1 MYLTFARHA
10 LKNKSTQHADK
21 MPVSRITSFIFI
33 IKNMAYIYA
42 CVKVSFAIDEFRW
55 LLWFSLLFDGFSIGA
70 SAVRGKK
77 ARVVVV
83 QCFIVY
89 MRVYLRSVKVCMT
102 EQFLNAS

>member
-1 MYLTFARHA
+1 
-10 LKNKSTQHADK
+10 
-21 MPVSRITSFIFI
+21 
-33 IKNMAYIYA
+33 MAYIYA

-70 SAVRGKK
+70 SAVRGEK

-83 QCFIVY
+83 QRFIVY
-89 MRVYLRSVKVCMT
+89 MRVYLRSGKVYMT

>member
-10 LKNKSTQHADK
+10 LKSKSTQHADK

-42 CVKVSFAIDEFRW
+42 CVKVSFAIDEFRCVA
-55 LLWFSLLFDGFSIGA
+55 FSLLFDGFSIGA

-83 QCFIVY
+83 QRFIVY
-89 MRVYLRSVKVCMT
+89 MRVYLRSGKVCMT